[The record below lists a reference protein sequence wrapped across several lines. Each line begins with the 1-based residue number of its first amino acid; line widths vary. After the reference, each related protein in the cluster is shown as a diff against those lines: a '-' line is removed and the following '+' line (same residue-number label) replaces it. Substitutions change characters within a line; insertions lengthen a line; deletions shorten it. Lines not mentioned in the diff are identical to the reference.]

1 LTLLTLTVAI
11 FLTAAIDAVGQPA
24 HPSPPPAERTK
35 VVILGVSHS
44 AQLLAETY
52 QPAVFRAF
60 FTRVSPEAICV
71 ERSPEEFARLDFYEF
86 TYEAQF
92 ISVPYAKAH
101 GIALCPIDW
110 LPQPEDSLLAWGMAD
125 IEAPPLREI
134 LAGFKGS

>member
-1 LTLLTLTVAI
+1 MRYGSRPTLLLRPLNA
-11 FLTAAIDAVGQPA
+11 Q
-24 HPSPPPAERTK
+24 RC
-35 VVILGVSHS
+35 VILGVSHS

-60 FTRVSPEAICV
+60 FTRVKPEAICV

-101 GIALCPIDW
+101 GLALCPIDW
-110 LPQPEDSLLAWGMAD
+110 VYHYTDGSLGPQNITISKVETRHGGTSS
-125 IEAPPLREI
+125 
-134 LAGFKGS
+134 F